1 MQHFGVLTRYLVLP
15 VLFVMIF
22 GTAVVLS
29 TRAYLQRQTLQTTT
43 FRDPQSI
50 DTLEAVKLGGWEQSL
65 LIRGKDRRAP
75 ILLWLHDGP
84 GGASDLV
91 FSRAFEQ
98 SLVQRFVVVHWEQRG
113 TGKSYRDD
121 LPAHTMTLPRLRSD
135 LVELV
140 AWLRHRFQQ
149 PKIYLLGYAWG
160 STLGLWF
167 AQQHPDQLHAYIGV
181 SQILDWQQH
190 LREAYA
196 ETLRRAKQTDR
207 AEPINALTQIGPPP
221 YSSLLSLHTLRRWV
235 AEFGG
240 YFHKAPS
247 FGKMFRASLSSPDY
261 SLADLFQSNKAYQF
275 SSQHLLLPAIQQTNL
290 RSIRHLHAPALF
302 LSGRYDL
309 LTSGQQLE
317 RFVQQLQAPHKQ
329 LLWFEDAGYA
339 PHREDPDR
347 FYKALLD
354 LLPPFAKTPQPNTR
368 PLSPPSSL
376 PSFRPASSPSFR
388 PASSPS
394 SRP

>member
-29 TRAYLQRQTLQTTT
+29 TRAYLQRQTFQTTT
-43 FRDPQSI
+43 FREPQSI
-50 DTLEAVKLGGWEQSL
+50 DTLEAVKLGGWEQWL

-98 SLVQRFVVVHWEQRG
+98 SLTQRFVVVHWEQRG
-113 TGKSYRDD
+113 TGKSFRDD
-121 LPAHTMTLPRLRSD
+121 LPANTMTLPRLRSD
-135 LVELV
+135 LSELV

-190 LREAYA
+190 LREAYT

-207 AEPINALTQIGPPP
+207 AEPIKELTQIGPPP
-221 YSSLLSLHTLRRWV
+221 YSSLLPLHTLRRWI

-261 SLADLFQSNKAYQF
+261 SLGDLFQSNKAYQF
-275 SSQHLLLPAIQQTNL
+275 SSQHLLLSAVQQTNL
-290 RSIRHLHAPALF
+290 RSIRHLRVPALF

-317 RFVQQLQAPHKQ
+317 QFVQQLQAPHKQ

-339 PHREDPDR
+339 PPPRRPR
-347 FYKALLD
+347 PLLQGPPRPPP
-354 LLPPFAKTPQPNTR
+354 PPFAKIPQPTIR
-368 PLSPPSSL
+368 PLSSPSSS
-376 PSFRPASSPSFR
+376 PAFRPASR
-388 PASSPS
+388 PVSSPS